1 MDTRKMHFPD
11 SLWSKGGRRRT
22 SVVNDNSSMEAYS
35 LDKVEQVA
43 DDEIE
48 ERFWLPVTENAYGA
62 FIHTALQT
70 NVLRAILFC
79 GPMLTASVVLQLIF
93 SLELLLAL
101 PSIQQQKQESCTNSG
116 TLIDCVQP
124 LCHIP
129 SPLQI
134 AALGV
139 FIILMFNNVPNM
151 YRHAQMALMT
161 TRWKNGTGQIMQIEK
176 PLGSR
181 MIIFILG
188 VWTEVV
194 TFSAILISGSL
205 FIITAKTVDLVIRST
220 VAIMFVQNVDEVVFG
235 LIPFLCVLVT
245 NL

>member
-1 MDTRKMHFPD
+1 
-11 SLWSKGGRRRT
+11 
-22 SVVNDNSSMEAYS
+22 
-35 LDKVEQVA
+35 
-43 DDEIE
+43 
-48 ERFWLPVTENAYGA
+48 
-62 FIHTALQT
+62 
-70 NVLRAILFC
+70 
-79 GPMLTASVVLQLIF
+79 MLTASVVLQLIF

-220 VAIMFVQNVDEVVFG
+220 VQVMLCCSLLSHVHDFVPQVAIMFVQNVDEVVFG

>member
-1 MDTRKMHFPD
+1 
-11 SLWSKGGRRRT
+11 
-22 SVVNDNSSMEAYS
+22 
-35 LDKVEQVA
+35 
-43 DDEIE
+43 
-48 ERFWLPVTENAYGA
+48 
-62 FIHTALQT
+62 
-70 NVLRAILFC
+70 
-79 GPMLTASVVLQLIF
+79 MLTASVVLQLIF

-134 AALGV
+134 AAVFCLMLKGCLISFQLGV

-220 VAIMFVQNVDEVVFG
+220 VQVMLCCSLLSHVHDFVPQVAIMFVQNVDEVVFG